1 MKDAGLHGRVKIAV
15 IFILP
20 LMVLFG
26 RILLGGQV
34 LFWGTPLL
42 QFYPWR
48 ILALAALRA
57 GQVPLWNPYLGNGA
71 PLAANLQSAIFYP
84 PNWLYFLG
92 PVEWLMGII
101 AVLHVLWAGLGMF
114 AFARTLGLRPFAAAV
129 SGLSFMLSG
138 YLIARLGFLS
148 MTTAYAWLPWLLL
161 GVERIVTRCRLADA
175 LLLGLMLG
183 LQLLAG
189 HAQTSFYSGLALVAY
204 AAFRIGVINRKER
217 QERENKSGF
226 LFAPFAVR
234 IRLLALAALLGIGL
248 AAIQLVPTGE
258 LMQLSQRSA
267 GLDYDFAM
275 TYSFWPWRLL
285 TLWAPNF
292 FGQPANGNYWGY
304 GAYWEDDGYLGVL
317 PLLLASASIVT
328 WRRKRHPLVP
338 FFAGMAL
345 VALVLALGRNTPI
358 YPWLFRH
365 VPGFGL
371 FQAPARLL
379 ALYTLAVSVLAGIG
393 AEAWQFSPHPQPL
406 SHTAGEGRRSQGH
419 RPLFSRL
426 GRGGGGVRGLLVG
439 PALLI
444 AGLAARSF
452 LPPARLSFSDGALW
466 LGAGVTGSALLAQ
479 LRPRREDRV
488 ARWEVVILA
497 FIAADLVLADFGL
510 NPVTGAELYQRP
522 TQAAASLQAAGG
534 RTFIFREDEQEL
546 KFRRFFRF
554 DSFAPPDG
562 GWFAVREAQLPNS
575 GMIEGLASANNFD
588 PLLVGRYAD
597 LLAAVEAAPDP
608 TPLLRLMAVTT
619 IISPRT
625 LPGYERILEEAGINF
640 YRVAE
645 PLPRAFLATQI
656 RHAASGAEALALITR
671 PAFDPRREVVLEGLP
686 HNTDFEYG
694 DTDESAESMSSM
706 LAIRPVRDGSPTV
719 QPVPIIHEDWNS
731 ITLQVET
738 PGPAVLVLSDTSYPG
753 WQAFVD
759 GTSTPIWR
767 ANYAFRAV
775 PVPGGK
781 HEVVFRYEPASFA
794 WGWRITLV
802 SLIVLLI
809 LAGASVAGHRH
820 QPSDA

>member
-1 MKDAGLHGRVKIAV
+1 MKEAGLHGRAKIAV

-20 LMVLFG
+20 LVVLFG

-114 AFARTLGLRPFAAAV
+114 AFVRALGLRLFAAAV

-148 MTTAYAWLPWLLL
+148 MTTAYAWLPWLML

-183 LQLLAG
+183 LQFLAG
-189 HAQTSFYSGLALVAY
+189 HAQTSFYSGLALAAY
-204 AAFRIGVINRKER
+204 AAFRIGFVNRKGRKER
-217 QERENKSGF
+217 EEKSEF
-226 LFAPFAVR
+226 CFAPFAVR
-234 IRLLALAALLGIGL
+234 IGLLALAALLGTGL

-292 FGQPANGNYWGY
+292 FGQPASGNYWGY

-328 WRRKRHPLVP
+328 WRRKRHLLVP

-406 SHTAGEGRRSQGH
+406 SHSCGRGEEESGLPTSLLAPGERRVGGEGVARRSGAVD
-419 RPLFSRL
+419 RR
-426 GRGGGGVRGLLVG
+426 VG
-439 PALLI
+439 
-444 AGLAARSF
+444 
-452 LPPARLSFSDGALW
+452 GALVP
-466 LGAGVTGSALLAQ
+466 ATGTVLVQ
-479 LRPRREDRV
+479 
-488 ARWEVVILA
+488 RWCAV
-497 FIAADLVLADFGL
+497 
-510 NPVTGAELYQRP
+510 
-522 TQAAASLQAAGG
+522 AGG
-534 RTFIFREDEQEL
+534 RCDRQ
-546 KFRRFFRF
+546 R
-554 DSFAPPDG
+554 P
-562 GWFAVREAQLPNS
+562 
-575 GMIEGLASANNFD
+575 
-588 PLLVGRYAD
+588 
-597 LLAAVEAAPDP
+597 
-608 TPLLRLMAVTT
+608 
-619 IISPRT
+619 
-625 LPGYERILEEAGINF
+625 
-640 YRVAE
+640 
-645 PLPRAFLATQI
+645 
-656 RHAASGAEALALITR
+656 SGA
-671 PAFDPRREVVLEGLP
+671 
-686 HNTDFEYG
+686 
-694 DTDESAESMSSM
+694 
-706 LAIRPVRDGSPTV
+706 
-719 QPVPIIHEDWNS
+719 
-731 ITLQVET
+731 T
-738 PGPAVLVLSDTSYPG
+738 PP
-753 WQAFVD
+753 QA
-759 GTSTPIWR
+759 
-767 ANYAFRAV
+767 
-775 PVPGGK
+775 
-781 HEVVFRYEPASFA
+781 
-794 WGWRITLV
+794 
-802 SLIVLLI
+802 
-809 LAGASVAGHRH
+809 
-820 QPSDA
+820 